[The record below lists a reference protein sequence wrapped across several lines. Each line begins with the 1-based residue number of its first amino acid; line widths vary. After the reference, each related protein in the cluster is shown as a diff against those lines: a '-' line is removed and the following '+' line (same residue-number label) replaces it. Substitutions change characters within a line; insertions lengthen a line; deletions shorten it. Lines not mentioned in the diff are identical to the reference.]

1 MSNNEI
7 TPDLFATEAF
17 VVAPADAPFWY
28 TSGLLGPY
36 YINTHYLYGS
46 KEEAA
51 ALLATIEGVCL
62 PENRQAIGQTIGA
75 ATKKQYETNATYR
88 RVIDKLVALAGTGRW
103 DYVSGGERRDYFF
116 SVEVA
121 RQLNLPHL
129 YIFKDG
135 DVRLADPVDA
145 LASKPVAAT
154 GNCLHVADLITKASS
169 YERAWIPALQ
179 ALGLTMTDT
188 LAVVDREQGGNA
200 ILQAA
205 GVRAQTLVSIDET
218 LFADAVTRGLISP
231 LQAEGLRHYGE
242 DELAYVRAFLAA
254 HPDFLA
260 KEEARDLK
268 TKERVQRLRKLL

>member
-1 MSNNEI
+1 MSTNEI

-17 VVAPADAPFWY
+17 VVAPAESPFWY

-46 KEEAA
+46 KAEAA
-51 ALLATIEGVCL
+51 ALLRVIETACL
-62 PENRQAIGQTIGA
+62 PENRQTIGQTIGA
-75 ATKKQYETNATYR
+75 ATKTQYANNTTYR
-88 RVIDKLVALAGTGRW
+88 RVIDKLVALAGTVRW

-145 LASKPVAAT
+145 AASQPVAAT
-154 GNCLHVADLITKASS
+154 GHCLHVADLITKASS

-188 LAVVDREQGGNA
+188 VAVVDREQGGKA
-200 ILQAA
+200 ILRAA
-205 GVRAQTLVSIDET
+205 GVNAQTLVSIDET
-218 LFADAVTRGLISP
+218 LFADASARGLISAI
-231 LQAEGLRHYGE
+231 QAEGLRHYGE
-242 DELAYVRAFLAA
+242 DELAYVRTFLAG
-254 HPDFLA
+254 HPDFLR
-260 KEEARDLK
+260 KEEARDQK
-268 TKERVQRLRKLL
+268 TRERVQRLRKLL